1 MKNYILIFCI
11 FILFIL
17 SCENERKRK
26 LSRELQSWQNKEIIF
41 SPNLQAKIL
50 GKDTIIKIDNNKL
63 KIINYID
70 TSGCTECRLELYE
83 WSKKIEE
90 IKGYTIKYGNIVDG
104 ENVVDEV
111 LVSYFKEPKSY
122 TTENMCEINSHGGN
136 VIVKKILELCLK
148 NGAELA
154 QPGEFTKRA
163 FLNGRID
170 LTESEGVMDLINS
183 ETELTR
189 KMAINELSGN
199 VSRLI
204 TDTREDII
212 SLISNIEVNI
222 DYPEYEDIEVLTNE
236 SILPDIKKFKEKLEE
251 IIKKSEDS
259 KVIKEG
265 IRVGIIGRPNVGK
278 SSLLN
283 SLLEEEKAIVT
294 DVPGTTRD
302 IVEGSLIVSGI
313 PLNIIDTAG
322 IRKTEDTVEKI
333 GVEKSLKIIDT
344 SDLLI
349 YILNNNEEI
358 TEEEKEI
365 LEKTKNKK
373 RIIVVN
379 KIDLKTKL
387 NKKLLDSYIEISVK
401 ENIGIDK
408 IKDEIKRLFNIGEI
422 STNDMTYLS
431 NARSIALLKKSLNNI
446 NDAINEINNNN
457 PIDIV
462 ELSLKESWNNLGEV
476 IGETYTDEL
485 LDELFSRFCLGK

>member
-1 MKNYILIFCI
+1 M
-11 FILFIL
+11 
-17 SCENERKRK
+17 E
-26 LSRELQSWQNKEIIF
+26 
-41 SPNLQAKIL
+41 
-50 GKDTIIKIDNNKL
+50 DTIVAISTSVGEGAISIIRLSGHDALNIASKVFTKDLTKVDSHTIHYGFITSNNEKI
-63 KIINYID
+63 
-70 TSGCTECRLELYE
+70 
-83 WSKKIEE
+83 
-90 IKGYTIKYGNIVDG
+90 
-104 ENVVDEV
+104 DEV
-111 LVSYFKEPKSY
+111 LVSVMKAPK
-122 TTENMCEINSHGGN
+122 TFTREDIVEINCHGGIATTN
-136 VIVKKILELCLK
+136 KVLEVLLE
-148 NGAELA
+148 NGARLA
-154 QPGEFTKRA
+154 EPGEFTKRA

-170 LTESEGVMDLINS
+170 LLEAEATMDLISSKAESARKISINTLTGETSNLIKNLRS
-183 ETELTR
+183 ELV
-189 KMAINELSGN
+189 KI
-199 VSRLI
+199 
-204 TDTREDII
+204 
-212 SLISNIEVNI
+212 ISNIEVNI

-236 SILPDIKKFKEKLEE
+236 SILPDIKKFKEKLAE

-302 IVEGSLIVSGI
+302 IVEGSLIISGI

-365 LEKTKNKK
+365 LEETKNKK

>member
-1 MKNYILIFCI
+1 M
-11 FILFIL
+11 
-17 SCENERKRK
+17 E
-26 LSRELQSWQNKEIIF
+26 
-41 SPNLQAKIL
+41 
-50 GKDTIIKIDNNKL
+50 DTIVAISTSTGVGAISIIRLSGNDALNIASKVFTKDLTKVDSHTIHYGFIKDKDE
-63 KIINYID
+63 KI
-70 TSGCTECRLELYE
+70 
-83 WSKKIEE
+83 
-90 IKGYTIKYGNIVDG
+90 
-104 ENVVDEV
+104 DEV
-111 LVSYFKEPKSY
+111 LVSVMKAPK
-122 TTENMCEINSHGGN
+122 TFTREDIVEINCHGGIATTN
-136 VIVKKILELCLK
+136 KVLEVLLE
-148 NGAELA
+148 NGARLA
-154 QPGEFTKRA
+154 EPGEFTKRA

-170 LTESEGVMDLINS
+170 LLEAEATMDLISSKAESARKISMNTLTGETSNLIRDLRS
-183 ETELTR
+183 ELV
-189 KMAINELSGN
+189 KI
-199 VSRLI
+199 
-204 TDTREDII
+204 
-212 SLISNIEVNI
+212 ISNIEVNI

-251 IIKKSEDS
+251 ILKKSEDS

-265 IRVGIIGRPNVGK
+265 IKVGIIGRPNVGK

-294 DVPGTTRD
+294 DIPGTTRD
-302 IVEGSLIVSGI
+302 IVEGSLIVGGI

-322 IRKTEDTVEKI
+322 IRRTEDTVEKI

-344 SDLLI
+344 SDLVI

-358 TEEEKEI
+358 TEEEKEL

-379 KIDLKTKL
+379 KIDLETKL
-387 NKKLLDSYIEISVK
+387 DKKLLDNYIEISVK
-401 ENIGIDK
+401 ENIGINK
-408 IKDEIKRLFNIGEI
+408 IKEEIKRLFNIGEI
-422 STNDMTYLS
+422 SPNDMTYLS

-446 NDAINEINNNN
+446 NDAIDEINNNN

>member
-1 MKNYILIFCI
+1 M
-11 FILFIL
+11 
-17 SCENERKRK
+17 E
-26 LSRELQSWQNKEIIF
+26 
-41 SPNLQAKIL
+41 
-50 GKDTIIKIDNNKL
+50 DTIVAISTSVGEGAISIIRLSGHDALNIASKVFTKDLTKVDSHTIHYGFITSNNEKI
-63 KIINYID
+63 
-70 TSGCTECRLELYE
+70 
-83 WSKKIEE
+83 
-90 IKGYTIKYGNIVDG
+90 
-104 ENVVDEV
+104 DEV
-111 LVSYFKEPKSY
+111 LVSVMKAPK
-122 TTENMCEINSHGGN
+122 TFTREDIVEINCHGGIAITN
-136 VIVKKILELCLK
+136 KVLEVLLE
-148 NGAELA
+148 NGARLA
-154 QPGEFTKRA
+154 EPGEFTKRA

-170 LTESEGVMDLINS
+170 LLEAEATMDLISSKAESARKISINTLTGETSNLIKNLRS
-183 ETELTR
+183 ELV
-189 KMAINELSGN
+189 KI
-199 VSRLI
+199 
-204 TDTREDII
+204 
-212 SLISNIEVNI
+212 ISNIEVNI

>member
-1 MKNYILIFCI
+1 M
-11 FILFIL
+11 
-17 SCENERKRK
+17 E
-26 LSRELQSWQNKEIIF
+26 
-41 SPNLQAKIL
+41 
-50 GKDTIIKIDNNKL
+50 DTIVAISTSTGVGAISIIRLSGNDALTIASKVFTKDLTKVDSHTIHYGFIKDKNE
-63 KIINYID
+63 KI
-70 TSGCTECRLELYE
+70 
-83 WSKKIEE
+83 
-90 IKGYTIKYGNIVDG
+90 
-104 ENVVDEV
+104 DEV
-111 LVSYFKEPKSY
+111 LVSVMKAPK
-122 TTENMCEINSHGGN
+122 TFTREDIVEINCHGGIATTN
-136 VIVKKILELCLK
+136 KVLEVLLE
-148 NGAELA
+148 NGARLA
-154 QPGEFTKRA
+154 EPGEFTKRA

-170 LTESEGVMDLINS
+170 LLEAEATMDLISSKAESARKISMNTLTGETSNLIRDLRS
-183 ETELTR
+183 ELV
-189 KMAINELSGN
+189 KI
-199 VSRLI
+199 
-204 TDTREDII
+204 
-212 SLISNIEVNI
+212 ISNIEVNI

-236 SILPDIKKFKEKLEE
+236 SILPDIKEFKEKLEE

-265 IRVGIIGRPNVGK
+265 IKVGIIGRPNVGK

-294 DVPGTTRD
+294 DIPGTTRD
-302 IVEGSLIVSGI
+302 IVEGSLIVGGI

-322 IRKTEDTVEKI
+322 IRRTEDTVEKI

-344 SDLLI
+344 SDLVI

-358 TEEEKEI
+358 TKEEKE
-365 LEKTKNKK
+365 LLDKTKNKK

-379 KIDLKTKL
+379 KIDLETKL
-387 NKKLLDSYIEISVK
+387 DKTLLDNYIEISVK

-408 IKDEIKRLFNIGEI
+408 IKEEIKRLFNIGEI

-446 NDAINEINNNN
+446 NDAIEEINNNN

>member
-1 MKNYILIFCI
+1 M
-11 FILFIL
+11 LFRSL
-17 SCENERKRK
+17 V
-26 LSRELQSWQNKEIIF
+26 
-41 SPNLQAKIL
+41 KI
-50 GKDTIIKIDNNKL
+50 
-63 KIINYID
+63 
-70 TSGCTECRLELYE
+70 
-83 WSKKIEE
+83 
-90 IKGYTIKYGNIVDG
+90 
-104 ENVVDEV
+104 
-111 LVSYFKEPKSY
+111 
-122 TTENMCEINSHGGN
+122 
-136 VIVKKILELCLK
+136 
-148 NGAELA
+148 
-154 QPGEFTKRA
+154 
-163 FLNGRID
+163 
-170 LTESEGVMDLINS
+170 
-183 ETELTR
+183 
-189 KMAINELSGN
+189 
-199 VSRLI
+199 
-204 TDTREDII
+204 
-212 SLISNIEVNI
+212 ISNIEVNI

-387 NKKLLDSYIEISVK
+387 DKNLLDSYIEISVK

>member
-1 MKNYILIFCI
+1 MFDLNLIDEEGHYLI
-11 FILFIL
+11 
-17 SCENERKRK
+17 
-26 LSRELQSWQNKEIIF
+26 ELIGDLDIY
-41 SPNLQAKIL
+41 
-50 GKDTIIKIDNNKL
+50 NN
-63 KIINYID
+63 
-70 TSGCTECRLELYE
+70 
-83 WSKKIEE
+83 
-90 IKGYTIKYGNIVDG
+90 
-104 ENVVDEV
+104 
-111 LVSYFKEPKSY
+111 
-122 TTENMCEINSHGGN
+122 
-136 VIVKKILELCLK
+136 
-148 NGAELA
+148 
-154 QPGEFTKRA
+154 
-163 FLNGRID
+163 
-170 LTESEGVMDLINS
+170 
-183 ETELTR
+183 
-189 KMAINELSGN
+189 
-199 VSRLI
+199 
-204 TDTREDII
+204 
-212 SLISNIEVNI
+212 
-222 DYPEYEDIEVLTNE
+222 
-236 SILPDIKKFKEKLEE
+236 KKFKEKLEE

>member
-1 MKNYILIFCI
+1 M
-11 FILFIL
+11 
-17 SCENERKRK
+17 E
-26 LSRELQSWQNKEIIF
+26 
-41 SPNLQAKIL
+41 
-50 GKDTIIKIDNNKL
+50 DTIVAISTSVGEGAISIIRLSGHDALNIASKVFTKDLTKVDSHTIHYGFITSNNEKI
-63 KIINYID
+63 
-70 TSGCTECRLELYE
+70 
-83 WSKKIEE
+83 
-90 IKGYTIKYGNIVDG
+90 
-104 ENVVDEV
+104 DEV
-111 LVSYFKEPKSY
+111 LVSVMKAPK
-122 TTENMCEINSHGGN
+122 TFTREDIVEINCHGGIATTN
-136 VIVKKILELCLK
+136 KVLEVLLE
-148 NGAELA
+148 NGARLA
-154 QPGEFTKRA
+154 EPGEFTKRA

-170 LTESEGVMDLINS
+170 LLEAEATMDLISSKAESARKISINTLTGETSNLIKNLRS
-183 ETELTR
+183 ELV
-189 KMAINELSGN
+189 KI
-199 VSRLI
+199 
-204 TDTREDII
+204 
-212 SLISNIEVNI
+212 ISNIEVNI

-365 LEKTKNKK
+365 LEKKKNKK

>member
-1 MKNYILIFCI
+1 M
-11 FILFIL
+11 
-17 SCENERKRK
+17 E
-26 LSRELQSWQNKEIIF
+26 
-41 SPNLQAKIL
+41 
-50 GKDTIIKIDNNKL
+50 DTIVAISTSVGEGAISIIRLSGHDALNIASKVFKKDLTKVDSHTIHYGFITSNNEKI
-63 KIINYID
+63 
-70 TSGCTECRLELYE
+70 
-83 WSKKIEE
+83 
-90 IKGYTIKYGNIVDG
+90 
-104 ENVVDEV
+104 DEV
-111 LVSYFKEPKSY
+111 LVSVMKAPK
-122 TTENMCEINSHGGN
+122 TFTREDIVEINCHGGIATTN
-136 VIVKKILELCLK
+136 KVLEVLLE
-148 NGAELA
+148 NGARLA
-154 QPGEFTKRA
+154 EPGEFTKRA

-170 LTESEGVMDLINS
+170 LLEAEATMDLISSKAESARKISINTLTGETSNLIKNLRS
-183 ETELTR
+183 ELV
-189 KMAINELSGN
+189 KI
-199 VSRLI
+199 
-204 TDTREDII
+204 
-212 SLISNIEVNI
+212 ISNIEVNI

>member
-1 MKNYILIFCI
+1 MN
-11 FILFIL
+11 
-17 SCENERKRK
+17 
-26 LSRELQSWQNKEIIF
+26 
-41 SPNLQAKIL
+41 
-50 GKDTIIKIDNNKL
+50 DTIVAISTALGEGAISIIRVSGDDAI
-63 KIINYID
+63 KIINPLFD
-70 TSGCTECRLELYE
+70 GKDLEKASSHTINYGH
-83 WSKKIEE
+83 IVYNGE
-90 IKGYTIKYGNIVDG
+90 II
-104 ENVVDEV
+104 DEV
-111 LVSYFKEPKSY
+111 LLSIMKAPKTYTKEDVI
-122 TTENMCEINSHGGN
+122 EINTHGSIAVVN
-136 VIVKKILELCLK
+136 KIMEILLLEGCRL
-148 NGAELA
+148 AE
-154 QPGEFTKRA
+154 PGEFTKRA

-170 LTESEGVMDLINS
+170 LLEAEATMDLISSKAESARKISINTLTGETSNLIKNLRS
-183 ETELTR
+183 ELV
-189 KMAINELSGN
+189 KI
-199 VSRLI
+199 
-204 TDTREDII
+204 
-212 SLISNIEVNI
+212 ISNIEVNI

>member
-1 MKNYILIFCI
+1 M
-11 FILFIL
+11 
-17 SCENERKRK
+17 E
-26 LSRELQSWQNKEIIF
+26 
-41 SPNLQAKIL
+41 
-50 GKDTIIKIDNNKL
+50 DTIVAISTSVGEGAISIIRLSGHDALNIASKVFTKDLTKVDSHTIHYGFITSNNEKI
-63 KIINYID
+63 
-70 TSGCTECRLELYE
+70 
-83 WSKKIEE
+83 
-90 IKGYTIKYGNIVDG
+90 
-104 ENVVDEV
+104 DEV
-111 LVSYFKEPKSY
+111 LVSVMKAPK
-122 TTENMCEINSHGGN
+122 TFTREDIVEINCHGGIATTN
-136 VIVKKILELCLK
+136 KVLEVLLE
-148 NGAELA
+148 NGARLA
-154 QPGEFTKRA
+154 EPGEFTKRA

-170 LTESEGVMDLINS
+170 LLEAEATMDLISSKAESARKISINTLTGETSNLIKNLRS
-183 ETELTR
+183 ELV
-189 KMAINELSGN
+189 KI
-199 VSRLI
+199 
-204 TDTREDII
+204 
-212 SLISNIEVNI
+212 ISNIEVNI

-462 ELSLKESWNNLGEV
+462 ELSLKES
-476 IGETYTDEL
+476 
-485 LDELFSRFCLGK
+485 

>member
-1 MKNYILIFCI
+1 M
-11 FILFIL
+11 
-17 SCENERKRK
+17 E
-26 LSRELQSWQNKEIIF
+26 
-41 SPNLQAKIL
+41 
-50 GKDTIIKIDNNKL
+50 DTIVAISTSVGEGAISIIRLSGHDALNIASKVFTKDLTKVDSHTIHYGFITSNNEKI
-63 KIINYID
+63 
-70 TSGCTECRLELYE
+70 
-83 WSKKIEE
+83 
-90 IKGYTIKYGNIVDG
+90 
-104 ENVVDEV
+104 DEV
-111 LVSYFKEPKSY
+111 LVSVMKAPK
-122 TTENMCEINSHGGN
+122 TFTREDIVEINCHGGIATTN
-136 VIVKKILELCLK
+136 KVLEVLLE
-148 NGAELA
+148 NGARLA
-154 QPGEFTKRA
+154 EPGEFTKRA

-170 LTESEGVMDLINS
+170 LLEAEATMDLISSKAESARKISINTLTGETSNLIKNLRS
-183 ETELTR
+183 E
-189 KMAINELSGN
+189 
-199 VSRLI
+199 LI
-204 TDTREDII
+204 KI
-212 SLISNIEVNI
+212 ISNIEVNI

-408 IKDEIKRLFNIGEI
+408 IKDEIKKLFNIGEI

>member
-1 MKNYILIFCI
+1 M
-11 FILFIL
+11 
-17 SCENERKRK
+17 E
-26 LSRELQSWQNKEIIF
+26 
-41 SPNLQAKIL
+41 
-50 GKDTIIKIDNNKL
+50 DTIVAISTSVGEGAISIIRLSGHDALNIASKVFTKDLTKVDSHTIHYGFITSNNEKI
-63 KIINYID
+63 
-70 TSGCTECRLELYE
+70 
-83 WSKKIEE
+83 
-90 IKGYTIKYGNIVDG
+90 
-104 ENVVDEV
+104 DEV
-111 LVSYFKEPKSY
+111 LVSVMKAPK
-122 TTENMCEINSHGGN
+122 TFTREDIVEINCHGGIATTN
-136 VIVKKILELCLK
+136 KVLEVLLE
-148 NGAELA
+148 NGARLA
-154 QPGEFTKRA
+154 EPGEFTKRA

-170 LTESEGVMDLINS
+170 LLEAEATMDLISSKAESARKISINTLTGETSNLIKNLRS
-183 ETELTR
+183 ELV
-189 KMAINELSGN
+189 KI
-199 VSRLI
+199 
-204 TDTREDII
+204 
-212 SLISNIEVNI
+212 ISNIEVNI

-379 KIDLKTKL
+379 KTDLKTKL

>member
-1 MKNYILIFCI
+1 M
-11 FILFIL
+11 
-17 SCENERKRK
+17 E
-26 LSRELQSWQNKEIIF
+26 
-41 SPNLQAKIL
+41 
-50 GKDTIIKIDNNKL
+50 DTIVAISTSVGEGAISIIRLSGHDALNIASKVFTKDLTKVDSHTIHYGFITSNNEKI
-63 KIINYID
+63 
-70 TSGCTECRLELYE
+70 
-83 WSKKIEE
+83 
-90 IKGYTIKYGNIVDG
+90 
-104 ENVVDEV
+104 DEV
-111 LVSYFKEPKSY
+111 LVSVMKAPK
-122 TTENMCEINSHGGN
+122 TFTREDIVEINCHGGIATTN
-136 VIVKKILELCLK
+136 KVLEVLLE
-148 NGAELA
+148 NGARLA
-154 QPGEFTKRA
+154 EPGEFTKRA

-170 LTESEGVMDLINS
+170 LLEAEATMDLISSKAESARKISINTLTGETSNLIKNLRS
-183 ETELTR
+183 ELV
-189 KMAINELSGN
+189 KI
-199 VSRLI
+199 
-204 TDTREDII
+204 
-212 SLISNIEVNI
+212 ISNIEVNI

-462 ELSLKESWNNLGEV
+462 ELSLKE
-476 IGETYTDEL
+476 IG
-485 LDELFSRFCLGK
+485 RAHV

>member
-1 MKNYILIFCI
+1 MK
-11 FILFIL
+11 
-17 SCENERKRK
+17 K
-26 LSRELQSWQNKEIIF
+26 
-41 SPNLQAKIL
+41 P
-50 GKDTIIKIDNNKL
+50 
-63 KIINYID
+63 
-70 TSGCTECRLELYE
+70 
-83 WSKKIEE
+83 
-90 IKGYTIKYGNIVDG
+90 
-104 ENVVDEV
+104 VVA
-111 LVSYFKEPKSY
+111 LV
-122 TTENMCEINSHGGN
+122 
-136 VIVKKILELCLK
+136 
-148 NGAELA
+148 
-154 QPGEFTKRA
+154 
-163 FLNGRID
+163 
-170 LTESEGVMDLINS
+170 
-183 ETELTR
+183 
-189 KMAINELSGN
+189 
-199 VSRLI
+199 
-204 TDTREDII
+204 
-212 SLISNIEVNI
+212 
-222 DYPEYEDIEVLTNE
+222 
-236 SILPDIKKFKEKLEE
+236 
-251 IIKKSEDS
+251 
-259 KVIKEG
+259 
-265 IRVGIIGRPNVGK
+265 GRPNVGK

>member
-1 MKNYILIFCI
+1 M
-11 FILFIL
+11 
-17 SCENERKRK
+17 E
-26 LSRELQSWQNKEIIF
+26 
-41 SPNLQAKIL
+41 
-50 GKDTIIKIDNNKL
+50 DTIVAISTSVGEGAISIIRLSGHDALNIASKVFTKDLTKVDSHTIHYGFITSNNEKI
-63 KIINYID
+63 
-70 TSGCTECRLELYE
+70 
-83 WSKKIEE
+83 
-90 IKGYTIKYGNIVDG
+90 
-104 ENVVDEV
+104 DEV
-111 LVSYFKEPKSY
+111 LVSVMKAPK
-122 TTENMCEINSHGGN
+122 TFTREDIVEINCHGGIATTN
-136 VIVKKILELCLK
+136 KVLEVLLE
-148 NGAELA
+148 NGARLA
-154 QPGEFTKRA
+154 EPGEFTKRA

-170 LTESEGVMDLINS
+170 LLEAEATIDLISSKAESARKISINTLTGETSNLIKNLRS
-183 ETELTR
+183 ELV
-189 KMAINELSGN
+189 KI
-199 VSRLI
+199 
-204 TDTREDII
+204 
-212 SLISNIEVNI
+212 ISNIEVNI

-422 STNDMTYLS
+422 STNNMTYLS

>member
-1 MKNYILIFCI
+1 M
-11 FILFIL
+11 
-17 SCENERKRK
+17 E
-26 LSRELQSWQNKEIIF
+26 
-41 SPNLQAKIL
+41 
-50 GKDTIIKIDNNKL
+50 DTIVAISTSVGEGAISIIRLSGHDALNIASKVFTKDLTKVDSHTIHYGFITSNNEKI
-63 KIINYID
+63 
-70 TSGCTECRLELYE
+70 
-83 WSKKIEE
+83 
-90 IKGYTIKYGNIVDG
+90 
-104 ENVVDEV
+104 DEV
-111 LVSYFKEPKSY
+111 LVSVMKAPK
-122 TTENMCEINSHGGN
+122 TFTREDIVEINCHGGIATTN
-136 VIVKKILELCLK
+136 KVLEVLLE
-148 NGAELA
+148 NGARLA
-154 QPGEFTKRA
+154 EPGEFTKRA

-170 LTESEGVMDLINS
+170 LLEAEATMDLISSKAESARKISINTLTGETSNLIKNLRS
-183 ETELTR
+183 ELV
-189 KMAINELSGN
+189 KI
-199 VSRLI
+199 
-204 TDTREDII
+204 
-212 SLISNIEVNI
+212 ISNIEVNI

-485 LDELFSRFCLGK
+485 LAELFSRFCLGK